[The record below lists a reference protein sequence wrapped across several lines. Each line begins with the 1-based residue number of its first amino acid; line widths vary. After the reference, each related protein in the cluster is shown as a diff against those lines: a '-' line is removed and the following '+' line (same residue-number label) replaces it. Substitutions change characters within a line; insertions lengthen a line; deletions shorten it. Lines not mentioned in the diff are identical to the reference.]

1 MANEQYDLQVLLDLR
16 EGARKA
22 AEEALAAEMAV
33 LEQRRR
39 AAVAARE
46 ALAQAERGR
55 VAEVAAFD
63 ARRMAQGVEIAVW
76 RAFDD
81 YVRGLKAREAEL
93 AEAIRAAERAVVA
106 QQAQVKRAN
115 EALLAATQEVEAVEQ
130 HRAQWQAEQRLEQAR
145 KDDDAMDDVAVRL
158 WRSQQR

>member
-1 MANEQYDLQVLLDLR
+1 MANEQYELQVLLELR

-22 AEEALAAEMAV
+22 AEEALAAEMAA

-39 AAVAARE
+39 AASAARE

-55 VAEVAAFD
+55 AAQVEAFD

-93 AEAIRAAERAVVA
+93 AEGIRAADRAVAA

-130 HRAQWQAEQRLEQAR
+130 HKAQWQAEQRLEQAR
-145 KDDDAMDDVAVRL
+145 KEDDAMDDVAVRL